1 MIGHDLV
8 ETARHDHGD
17 RYAIALDAFTQD
29 LLELGIGVVAD
40 SGFLVLRDIGRRHFE
55 RRLVPAP
62 TAGKCAPGNIGVAAR
77 ALWRMAVAASENAID
92 QIIAALDQISV
103 CPRNVECGD
112 KREDQCS
119 CCPEQSGPPHPSPRV
134 YMRAAG
140 RQFSPSRNRLH
151 ESPQLLRRDPGEL
164 DRFAHVLEIGANEF
178 GESFRGQL
186 LG

>member
-1 MIGHDLV
+1 MPLVHLVDRIWHAVLHRLDRVQIGDHRIEIMIGHDLV

-77 ALWRMAVAASENAID
+77 ALWRMAIAAGENAID

-103 CPRNVECGD
+103 CPRNVE
-112 KREDQCS
+112 
-119 CCPEQSGPPHPSPRV
+119 
-134 YMRAAG
+134 MW
-140 RQFSPSRNRLH
+140 RQTR
-151 ESPQLLRRDPGEL
+151 
-164 DRFAHVLEIGANEF
+164 
-178 GESFRGQL
+178 
-186 LG
+186 